1 MTPEVARRHYLEAMG
16 ITAWACRFQLPNAL
30 PTEAC
35 EWDDAPAAEPPPRER
50 LQALLD
56 DAPAPRQRAETPGP
70 QTGSQTESQ
79 AQPQARSQTQP
90 DVPAGSASPSAVKA
104 LLAPGAAP
112 SASRPAA
119 TPAAA
124 TPSEATQPLQF
135 SLSCVCIGGRWLSL
149 HVGEIAPR
157 EQQLLANV
165 LQAAGLLSGKLP
177 AVTVFKWPPMASAF
191 TPEDPLDEAQ
201 QGVGAFIAGAAGRQG
216 WQLQRVLCWG
226 ASDAA
231 DDSPFASVMAIR
243 EEHSETLKLP
253 VWQGPS
259 LSQLVQSASA
269 KRQLWPQ
276 LVALGQ
282 QWRAASS

>member
-16 ITAWACRFQLPNAL
+16 ITAWACRFQFPNAL

-35 EWDDAPAAEPPPRER
+35 EWDDAPVAEPPPRER

-56 DAPAPRQRAETPGP
+56 DAPAPRQRAEAP
-70 QTGSQTESQ
+70 GSQTESQ
-79 AQPQARSQTQP
+79 AQPQTKP
-90 DVPAGSASPSAVKA
+90 DVPAGSASPSAVRA

-112 SASRPAA
+112 TTSRQPAE
-119 TPAAA
+119 TPVAA
-124 TPSEATQPLQF
+124 TPSKTPEATQPLQF

-149 HVGEIAPR
+149 HAGEIAPR

-165 LQAAGLLSGKLP
+165 LQAAGLVSGNLP
-177 AVTVFKWPPMASAF
+177 AVTLFKWPPMASAF

-201 QGVGAFIAGAAGRQG
+201 QGVGAFIAGAAGRQD

-226 ASDAA
+226 ALDEG
-231 DDSPFASVMAIR
+231 PLASVMAIR
-243 EEHSETLKLP
+243 QGHSETLKLP

-259 LSQLVQSASA
+259 LSQLAQSASA
-269 KRQLWPQ
+269 KRELWPE

-282 QWRAASS
+282 QWQAASS